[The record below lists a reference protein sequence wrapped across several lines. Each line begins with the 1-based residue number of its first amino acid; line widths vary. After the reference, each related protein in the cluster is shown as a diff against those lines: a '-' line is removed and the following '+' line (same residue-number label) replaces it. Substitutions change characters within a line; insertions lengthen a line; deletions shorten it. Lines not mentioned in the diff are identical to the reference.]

1 MAAAGGLPAVKPREN
16 PRMEHV
22 TLFWKILLFL
32 LPTVPAT
39 LKITLVSFFL
49 ALVLGI
55 GVGIVR
61 ISRNRAWTLLGQAW
75 VDGIRGIP
83 LLVWIFFVYF
93 GLGRILH
100 LPQFVAG
107 VLAIALCY
115 SAYIGE
121 TVRAGIQAIP
131 RGQWE
136 AARSLGLSN
145 ARTMRHVVLPQA
157 TRIVIPPIMNDF
169 IACLKD
175 SSLVSIIGLRELTRA
190 GREYSSGTFVDFQ
203 TWLVVGLLY
212 LAMTVAL
219 TRASSTLEARL
230 HRAGG

>member
-1 MAAAGGLPAVKPREN
+1 
-16 PRMEHV
+16 MEHLI
-22 TLFWKILLFL
+22 LFWKILLFL

-39 LKITLVSFFL
+39 LKITLVSFIL
-49 ALVLGI
+49 ALIL
-55 GVGIVR
+55 GVGVGMVR
-61 ISRNRAWTLLGQAW
+61 ISRQRPWTFLGQAW
-75 VDGIRGIP
+75 VDGVRGVP

-93 GLGRILH
+93 GLGRVLH

-107 VLAIALCY
+107 VLAIAICY

-121 TVRAGIQAIP
+121 TVRAGIQAVP

-145 ARTMRHVVLPQA
+145 VRTMRHVVLPQA

-219 TRASSTLEARL
+219 TRASANLEGRL
-230 HRAGG
+230 RRAGG